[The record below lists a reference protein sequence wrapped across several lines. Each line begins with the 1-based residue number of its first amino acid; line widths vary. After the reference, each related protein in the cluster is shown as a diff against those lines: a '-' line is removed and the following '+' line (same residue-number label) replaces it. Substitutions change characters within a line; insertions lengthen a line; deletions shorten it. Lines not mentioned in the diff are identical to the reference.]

1 MAKTYLIVDDHEM
14 LRNGIIGWLKDNSDF
29 SCMGEAGTLP
39 DVMEI
44 LNGCIKTECFP
55 DVIISD
61 INFSGENTGFELIR
75 QVNQK
80 YPAIKIIV
88 YSMFFSPNVMKES
101 FISGASGY
109 ISKNAKTEELLNCM
123 NTVIAGKSYIEK
135 GLVQNYVN
143 YTNIIDSLTKREADV
158 AGLLVQYKSND
169 EIAEI
174 LGLKKRSVENYISLI
189 YEKIGVVD
197 RSSLIAKLS

>member
-1 MAKTYLIVDDHEM
+1 
-14 LRNGIIGWLKDNSDF
+14 
-29 SCMGEAGTLP
+29 
-39 DVMEI
+39 
-44 LNGCIKTECFP
+44 
-55 DVIISD
+55 
-61 INFSGENTGFELIR
+61 
-75 QVNQK
+75 
-80 YPAIKIIV
+80 
-88 YSMFFSPNVMKES
+88 MKES

-143 YTNIIDSLTKREADV
+143 YTSIIDSLTKREADV

-174 LGLKKRSVENYISLI
+174 LGLKKRSVENYISSI
-189 YEKIGVVD
+189 YEKLGVID
-197 RSSLIAKLS
+197 RNSLIDKLS

>member
-1 MAKTYLIVDDHEM
+1 MPKTYFIVDDHEM
-14 LRNGIIGWLKDNSDF
+14 LRIGITGWLKDNSDF
-29 SCMGEAGTLP
+29 TCLKSAGTLQDALEYLNGHAQTGTLP
-39 DVMEI
+39 D
-44 LNGCIKTECFP
+44 LL
-55 DVIISD
+55 ISD

-143 YTNIIDSLTKREADV
+143 YTSIIDSLTKREADV

-174 LGLKKRSVENYISLI
+174 LGLKKRSVENYISSI
-189 YEKIGVVD
+189 YEKLGVID
-197 RSSLIAKLS
+197 RNSLIDKLS